1 MKKTMEK
8 IVAALLVVIM
18 LAANLPTNCVYASN
32 EVEND
37 VVITETEENTG
48 GTLNY
53 AYVESP
59 YLETPNTQNIV
70 VSWGDG
76 TEEISDIRII
86 VSSEDGAS
94 EEWEC
99 IQSKDDSYLFSKEY
113 TDSTEQATYQVTSFK
128 YAQDGEQHEIS
139 MLDLNAKVEFG
150 VNKAYEDYR
159 EYITPLD
166 IETEGIEMSVVTI
179 DENGQAKAQE
189 SIQAA
194 LEEVTAVNAYSAEV
208 RNSEIVVA
216 LDPGHDDR
224 HGGATHNGLVEQDLT
239 LKIANYA
246 KAELETYQ
254 GVQVYMTR
262 TTSACPYPETDSSG
276 KCIEQRVIAAA
287 KVGAK
292 IYVSIHLNATEKDT
306 TPSGAEVIYPNS
318 NWKSQVGA
326 DGKALAQSILD
337 ELVKLGLKD
346 RGIYCKDSTINEK
359 YEDGSASDY
368 FSVQIYG
375 KEQGIPGIIV
385 EHAFMTNMSDVNNFL
400 RTEEGLKSLGVAD
413 ATGIAK
419 FLGLSTDNTL
429 YLDTASYSGEAGSIY
444 QFLAITND
452 RSSEPQVTV
461 GDSDIVSVEMY
472 NANDS
477 RGFLY
482 QIQGKKPGKT
492 IITVSHKGKTASFP
506 VAYSE
511 VNYTLDTKDMEY
523 PEGNIYQFL
532 ARITDK
538 TKGQPTVTS
547 SDVSVAKV
555 YLRNER
561 DSRGYLYEIKTKKSG
576 TAIITVNYFGTER
589 SFILTVTEVEKYEIA
604 GETTVKIQQMVDLFN
619 SRNVSYP
626 SEALSKGGARDIT
639 EFCQIL
645 CQEAASEGIRAEV
658 VFAQSML
665 ETGYLQFQGVVDAEQ
680 FNFAGLGATGGGE
693 KGADFSS
700 YGEEGVRMGLRA
712 QIQHLK
718 CYANKEPLNNECVD
732 PRWQNWLRGMAP
744 YVEWLGK
751 QENPNEIGWATGE
764 NYGYNIKKIIY
775 QVKEF

>member
-1 MKKTMEK
+1 
-8 IVAALLVVIM
+8 
-18 LAANLPTNCVYASN
+18 
-32 EVEND
+32 
-37 VVITETEENTG
+37 
-48 GTLNY
+48 
-53 AYVESP
+53 
-59 YLETPNTQNIV
+59 
-70 VSWGDG
+70 
-76 TEEISDIRII
+76 
-86 VSSEDGAS
+86 
-94 EEWEC
+94 
-99 IQSKDDSYLFSKEY
+99 
-113 TDSTEQATYQVTSFK
+113 
-128 YAQDGEQHEIS
+128 
-139 MLDLNAKVEFG
+139 
-150 VNKAYEDYR
+150 
-159 EYITPLD
+159 
-166 IETEGIEMSVVTI
+166 
-179 DENGQAKAQE
+179 
-189 SIQAA
+189 
-194 LEEVTAVNAYSAEV
+194 
-208 RNSEIVVA
+208 
-216 LDPGHDDR
+216 
-224 HGGATHNGLVEQDLT
+224 
-239 LKIANYA
+239 
-246 KAELETYQ
+246 
-254 GVQVYMTR
+254 
-262 TTSACPYPETDSSG
+262 
-276 KCIEQRVIAAA
+276 
-287 KVGAK
+287 
-292 IYVSIHLNATEKDT
+292 
-306 TPSGAEVIYPNS
+306 
-318 NWKSQVGA
+318 
-326 DGKALAQSILD
+326 
-337 ELVKLGLKD
+337 
-346 RGIYCKDSTINEK
+346 
-359 YEDGSASDY
+359 
-368 FSVQIYG
+368 
-375 KEQGIPGIIV
+375 
-385 EHAFMTNMSDVNNFL
+385 
-400 RTEEGLKSLGVAD
+400 
-413 ATGIAK
+413 
-419 FLGLSTDNTL
+419 
-429 YLDTASYSGEAGSIY
+429 
-444 QFLAITND
+444 
-452 RSSEPQVTV
+452 
-461 GDSDIVSVEMY
+461 
-472 NANDS
+472 
-477 RGFLY
+477 
-482 QIQGKKPGKT
+482 
-492 IITVSHKGKTASFP
+492 
-506 VAYSE
+506 
-511 VNYTLDTKDMEY
+511 MEY